1 MIGFVRGS
9 VHAFG
14 IDYVLIDVHGVGY
27 RINFYHPEVLSVG
40 KEMTIYTYQNVRED
54 EISLFGFLTLQEY
67 DLFMKLISVKGLGPK
82 SASGI
87 LAKASVDDVVKA
99 IEDGDVEFMKRMP
112 GIGNKTAS
120 QIILDL
126 KGKLVDSEA
135 SIENESLS
143 EVSDALK
150 QLGYKPTEIKN
161 VLKKLASEN
170 GSTDELIKKALS
182 MLIK

>member
-1 MIGFVRGS
+1 MIGFVTGS

-14 IDYVLIDVHGVGY
+14 LDYVLIDVHGVGY
-27 RINFYHPEVLSVG
+27 RINFYHPEVLSEG
-40 KEMTIYTYQNVRED
+40 KQMTIYTYQNVRED
-54 EISLFGFLTLQEY
+54 EISLFGFLSLQEY

-126 KGKLVDSEA
+126 KGKLVDTEVSFV
-135 SIENESLS
+135 SKGLS

-161 VLKKLASEN
+161 VLKKLNSEK